1 MLVNK
6 AGELVYISKGEMSK
20 EEQQRFIEAA
30 DKLR

>member
-20 EEQQRFIEAA
+20 EEQQRFIEVA